1 MIWVRG
7 RIVPDDAL
15 AVSVLDRTFEH
26 GLGLFETLRT
36 WSGQPTLLPRH
47 LDRLTCSAAELGL
60 PYDRDALPDRAA
72 VRELLA
78 ADGHEA
84 DAMLRIT
91 LSGGIT
97 ASSGSTL
104 WMRSFALP
112 HAAST
117 GIILGP
123 AGPVR
128 SDMLVGHK
136 TLNYWTNRIMYES
149 ARSGG
154 FDECVTISPDGSLW
168 EGSRSNLFVVVED
181 QVLTPPCAG
190 KVLPGIMRGL
200 ILERGARLGLDVRE
214 APLSLLD
221 RLLRPEEVF
230 LSNSVRGI
238 VPVRQWGEARYPAP
252 GPIVRRLWDDI
263 LPWLESGGTIT

>member
-15 AVSVLDRTFEH
+15 AISVLDRTFEH

-47 LDRLTCSAAELGL
+47 LDRLTRSAAELGL
-60 PYDRDALPDRAA
+60 PCERDALPDREA
-72 VRELLA
+72 VQALLA
-78 ADGHEA
+78 ADGRAA

-91 LSGGIT
+91 LSGGISE
-97 ASSGSTL
+97 SSGATL

-112 HAAST
+112 PAPAA

-123 AGPVR
+123 AGPARV
-128 SDMLVGHK
+128 DMLAGHK
-136 TLNYWTNRIMYES
+136 TLNYWTNRILYEN
-149 ARSGG
+149 ARSSG
-154 FDECVTISPDGSLW
+154 FDECLSISPDGSLW
-168 EGSRSNLFVVVED
+168 EGSRSNLFVVMED
-181 QVLTPPCAG
+181 QILTPPCTG
-190 KVLPGIMRGL
+190 KVLPGIMRSL

-214 APLSLLD
+214 TPLNLLD

-238 VPVRQWGEARYPAP
+238 LPVRQWGEARYPAP
-252 GPIVRRLWDDI
+252 GPVSRRLWDDI
-263 LPWLESGGTIT
+263 LAWLESGGTIT